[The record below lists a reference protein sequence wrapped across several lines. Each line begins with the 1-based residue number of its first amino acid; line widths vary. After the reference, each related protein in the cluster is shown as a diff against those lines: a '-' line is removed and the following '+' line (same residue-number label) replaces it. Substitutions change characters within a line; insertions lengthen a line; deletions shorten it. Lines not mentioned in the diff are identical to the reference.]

1 MCPPLGYTKD
11 LTTET
16 GRRQLQREKETRNN
30 VFMRV
35 VEWTIYIFICVIVL
49 LWKLKFEPTTF
60 WKPLQVAN
68 TYLRDDDSWQTW
80 KISLLLIVWRVYYLP
95 APHLP
100 FNSTFSNSTCHFWLE
115 YKIVLLLNIKVNNIF
130 DVVIDKC
137 TKALCRVCSESSHIR
152 SLACTSMLL
161 MCNESVLQFVRV
173 SLTRKKIRLIIQT
186 CNCVTE

>member
-1 MCPPLGYTKD
+1 M
-11 LTTET
+11 
-16 GRRQLQREKETRNN
+16 
-30 VFMRV
+30 
-35 VEWTIYIFICVIVL
+35 
-49 LWKLKFEPTTF
+49 
-60 WKPLQVAN
+60 
-68 TYLRDDDSWQTW
+68 RDDDSWQTW

-100 FNSTFSNSTCHFWLE
+100 FNSTFSNSTCHFWFE
-115 YKIVLLLNIKVNNIF
+115 YKIVLLRNIKVNNIF

-186 CNCVTE
+186 CNCYWIIWLFEFENQGQTYMKTCSQFFSK